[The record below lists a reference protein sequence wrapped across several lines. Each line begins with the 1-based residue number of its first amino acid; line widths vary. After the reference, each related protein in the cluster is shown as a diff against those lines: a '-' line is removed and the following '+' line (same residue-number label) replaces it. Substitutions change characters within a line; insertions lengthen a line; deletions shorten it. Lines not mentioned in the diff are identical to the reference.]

1 MRIDAETST
10 QLTDETPGARRIGG
24 AEGLTPQDK
33 TQILDGQQQQL
44 KAAILRLHKQPDE
57 AAALLT
63 AAEAR
68 LMVIRNGRVA
78 ATQWMRAQILG
89 DLADIDEAADRMA
102 EAEARQR
109 TAVQLVETN
118 YPGSSS
124 LITAK
129 GRLGAFYVRAGRSA
143 EALVVFRAIVGSDVE
158 AVSASPVLR
167 RSLAAYFGLLVE
179 QPDAAAAAGEMFQAS
194 QLLIR
199 PGVAQTQAVLARELS
214 GGSDE
219 ASRLFRQAVNLSR
232 EIERMRVEVSEL
244 RSSRAPAGTAGRTSG
259 QAWHG
264 SARAG
269 RHPGRAR
276 RLSEV
281 PGGREHFDRNERAPG
296 LLRPGEAYYK
306 MVIVGGRT
314 FAMFI
319 THDSARAFRVPL
331 SASALNRAVDTI
343 RGTIS
348 LEENGELVTL
358 PFDVNEAHKL
368 YDALFGPV
376 SGDLGTVSN
385 LIFEADGA
393 MLRLPPNLLVMDQAS
408 VDAYQARAAR
418 PGDDGF
424 DFRGVTWLGRD
435 RDISTTV
442 SARSFAD
449 LRRTAPSHATAQ
461 YIGFG
466 QHKPTD
472 AFFAPASSLR
482 GGGAD
487 VADGCGWS
495 FAAWSRPISAV
506 ELNAARQVITG
517 ENAGRADVVTGAA
530 FSDDAIK
537 ARSDLDQYRI
547 VHFATH
553 GLLAPPRPEC
563 PARPSLMTSF
573 GGAGSD
579 GLLSFGEIFDMKLDA
594 DVIILSACDTAG
606 RASLAANQEAGITSG
621 GDFALDGLVRA
632 FVGAGGRLVVASHWP
647 VPDEYNATQRL
658 ISGLFEAP
666 PGTGTAAALRA
677 SQRKLMDDP
686 LTSHPFYWAAFAVVG
701 DGTLP
706 LIPPEPTRTA
716 AVH

>member
-1 MRIDAETST
+1 
-10 QLTDETPGARRIGG
+10 
-24 AEGLTPQDK
+24 
-33 TQILDGQQQQL
+33 
-44 KAAILRLHKQPDE
+44 
-57 AAALLT
+57 
-63 AAEAR
+63 
-68 LMVIRNGRVA
+68 V
-78 ATQWMRAQILG
+78 
-89 DLADIDEAADRMA
+89 
-102 EAEARQR
+102 
-109 TAVQLVETN
+109 
-118 YPGSSS
+118 
-124 LITAK
+124 
-129 GRLGAFYVRAGRSA
+129 
-143 EALVVFRAIVGSDVE
+143 
-158 AVSASPVLR
+158 
-167 RSLAAYFGLLVE
+167 
-179 QPDAAAAAGEMFQAS
+179 
-194 QLLIR
+194 
-199 PGVAQTQAVLARELS
+199 
-214 GGSDE
+214 
-219 ASRLFRQAVNLSR
+219 
-232 EIERMRVEVSEL
+232 
-244 RSSRAPAGTAGRTSG
+244 
-259 QAWHG
+259 
-264 SARAG
+264 
-269 RHPGRAR
+269 
-276 RLSEV
+276 
-281 PGGREHFDRNERAPG
+281 
-296 LLRPGEAYYK
+296 
-306 MVIVGGRT
+306 
-314 FAMFI
+314 
-319 THDSARAFRVPL
+319 
-331 SASALNRAVDTI
+331 I

-368 YDALFGPV
+368 YDALFSPV
-376 SGDLGTVSN
+376 AGDLAGVTHLV
-385 LIFEADGA
+385 FEGDGA

-408 VDAYQARAAR
+408 VDTYTARAAR

-424 DFRGVTWLGRD
+424 DFRGVAWLGRD

-449 LRRTAPSHATAQ
+449 LRRTAPSHAAAQ

-472 AFFAPASSLR
+472 AFFAPTNSLR
-482 GGGAD
+482 GGGAS
-487 VADGCGWS
+487 DGCTWS
-495 FAAWSRPISAV
+495 YSAWSRPISAT
-506 ELNAARQVITG
+506 ELNAARQVLSG

-530 FSDDAIK
+530 FTDEAIK

-573 GGAGSD
+573 GGADSD

-606 RASLAANQEAGITSG
+606 RASSAANREAGITSG

-686 LTSHPFYWAAFAVVG
+686 LTSHPFYWSAFAVVG
-701 DGTLP
+701 DGNLP
-706 LIPPEPTRTA
+706 LIPTAPTQTA